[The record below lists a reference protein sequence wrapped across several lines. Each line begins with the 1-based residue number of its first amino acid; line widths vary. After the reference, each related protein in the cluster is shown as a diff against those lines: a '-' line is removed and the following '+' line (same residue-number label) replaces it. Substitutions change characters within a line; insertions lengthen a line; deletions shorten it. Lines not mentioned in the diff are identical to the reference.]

1 MLSARDRDR
10 RRRIVVGRKGC
21 PTDAGASLGLP
32 VFSPAIARLRGA
44 RCDVLSMAAPHTR
57 YEVQESR
64 SHRARAVCQRLSGAT
79 KGHKQNRRLL
89 QTERRAERELYLPS
103 RTSCTLYTEYI
114 GRAFDPSVICVCV
127 EKTNRNR
134 AHSAQAGRSHVRG
147 GLWVLHCT
155 NARSGQVRSG
165 LLLLNE

>member
-32 VFSPAIARLRGA
+32 VFSPAIAAYEVRGA
-44 RCDVLSMAAPHTR
+44 MCEAMAAPHTR

-79 KGHKQNRRLL
+79 ALRRVTNKTDASCKQNDEQKESSIYRVEPL
-89 QTERRAERELYLPS
+89 AD
-103 RTSCTLYTEYI
+103 CTQST
-114 GRAFDPSVICVCV
+114 
-127 EKTNRNR
+127 
-134 AHSAQAGRSHVRG
+134 
-147 GLWVLHCT
+147 
-155 NARSGQVRSG
+155 
-165 LLLLNE
+165 